1 MRKIIVWLI
10 VAMMLGMQAPTAC
23 VNDAQ
28 TDWGGAHGNVNKN
41 LILGTQKGLLPH
53 EVRVFLASLRAVACH
68 AEVVIFSAEKG
79 GRADLE
85 DLAETFGARI
95 IEYDFERL
103 SAQYGPMNL
112 HRFHLF
118 QEFLRRAGPNAY
130 AQVLMCDIRDVF
142 FQLDPFD
149 ALAVSEGLGVAIEP
163 RHLSIAACDIHARWL
178 SDECVDY
185 KVYVHPIK
193 PRTGP
198 RIVPRVGDLYR
209 FPTAR
214 TKKLLLHTPALP
226 PTNTHETLTAYNTS
240 RQKECSRLSATR
252 AAHAPAPLL
261 ANRQLCMNTAA

>member
-1 MRKIIVWLI
+1 MNIVWLS
-10 VAMMLGMQAPTAC
+10 VAMMMLGMQTPTAC

-28 TDWGGAHGNVNKN
+28 TDWGGVRVNVTKN
-41 LILGTQKGLLPH
+41 LILGTQKGLFPH

-149 ALAVSEGLGVAIEP
+149 ALAVAEGLGVAIEP

-178 SDECVDY
+178 SDECIEY
-185 KVYVHPIK
+185 KVYVHPINL
-193 PRTGP
+193 RTAP
-198 RIVPRVGDLYR
+198 RIVPRVGDLHR
-209 FPTAR
+209 FPTAL
-214 TKKLLLHTPALP
+214 TKEVLLHTPALP
-226 PTNTHETLTAYNTS
+226 ATNTHETLTAYNTS
-240 RQKECSRLSATR
+240 RQKECSRLSVTR
-252 AAHAPAPLL
+252 AAHAPAPLS
-261 ANRQLCMNTAA
+261 AHRQLCMNTAA